1 MQLKIVLESCLICPP
16 KEGVPLV
23 KMLTYATKN
32 RYTLSEFLDLDLAKN
47 DVSTKSGMNGNG
59 LI

>member
-1 MQLKIVLESCLICPP
+1 MQFKIVVGSCLICPP
-16 KEGVPLV
+16 KEEVTLV
-23 KMLTYATKN
+23 KMLTYAIKN